1 MTDPINFSAVT
12 PRFGLP
18 MLFSGQSQKEVTVN
32 EALLSADILLHTAI
46 EAVITSPPAGPTS
59 GQCWLVGTGATGG
72 FAGQS
77 DRIAAWSEGGWRF
90 VAPRDG
96 MRAFDLSA
104 SAHRIYSG
112 GTWHLIA
119 APAAPSGGSVIDA
132 QARTA
137 ISGILAALRTGGIIS

>member
-1 MTDPINFSAVT
+1 MTDPMNFSAFT

-32 EALLSADILLHTAI
+32 EALLSADVLLHPAI
-46 EAVITSPPAGPTS
+46 EAVATSAPAAPAL
-59 GQCWLVGTGATGG
+59 GQCWLVGNGATGT
-72 FAGQS
+72 FAGQT
-77 DRIAAWSEGGWRF
+77 DRIATWSEGGWRF
-90 VAPRDG
+90 IAPREG
-96 MRAFDLSA
+96 MRAYDLSA

-112 GTWHLIA
+112 GSWRLIS
-119 APAAPSGGSVIDA
+119 APAAPSGGSVIDP